1 MARFKFRLEP
11 LLEARRR
18 EEREAQ
24 RALAACRAVVVEIE
38 LHIAVA
44 NTQIRES
51 MDRVRAMHLS
61 GKLDLVFVAAHRRFV
76 AAMQRRGIVWA
87 QKLAAAQGKVA
98 EAQASLVEAAKR
110 RKAIE
115 KLRERQLQRWQI
127 EQERKQALELDEI
140 SMRIAFENLQLQEQR
155 KTRPTNTESTIRGS
169 ATSASAPLSPDRSGS
184 AVASEASA

>member
-18 EEREAQ
+18 EERDCQ

-61 GKLDLVFVAAHRRFV
+61 GKLDLIFVGAHRRFV
-76 AAMQRRGIVWA
+76 AAMQRRGIAWA
-87 QKLAAAQGKVA
+87 QKLVEAQAKVA
-98 EAQASLVEAAKR
+98 EAQGKLVEAAKR

-115 KLRERQLQRWQI
+115 KLRERQLQRWQV
-127 EQERKQALELDEI
+127 EQERRQNLELDEI
-140 SMRIAFENLQLQEQR
+140 SMRIAFENLQLQEGA
-155 KTRPTNTESTIRGS
+155 KTRPTNTESTIRRPADSSS
-169 ATSASAPLSPDRSGS
+169 AIVS
-184 AVASEASA
+184 AVASEASQ